1 MAAECVVVLVS
12 TPFAVRNKQNADRI
26 NAVGQ
31 AESRAIFKASD
42 FRLRASDV
50 NYIVELFSSCRFKEP
65 VQHAFDHWKKSG
77 FWTEPGLQVIG
88 AAKLRLPRGLRNMGT
103 LASREDFVLWH
114 AWGRP
119 SPHEAHPQM
128 LLFHVVDSTCFEEP
142 LDFRAYS
149 SSLRVAEQ
157 RTSWVVNL
165 PEAQLSM
172 LKASGCNRARSFEEC
187 LQQWGVRNIPKSFVV
202 FTSLGQ
208 ILHLL
213 VRQKWA
219 VLPDMARCTPRL
231 IRFPKGGQG
240 SLSLSQD

>member
-1 MAAECVVVLVS
+1 MLLITGRSLVS
-12 TPFAVRNKQNADRI
+12 GQSLVSKLLELRNYDCPGVCGTWVLLLLVKILCFGMHGADRRHMRHI
-26 NAVGQ
+26 HKC
-31 AESRAIFKASD
+31 F
-42 FRLRASDV
+42 FLT
-50 NYIVELFSSCRFKEP
+50 L
-65 VQHAFDHWKKSG
+65 
-77 FWTEPGLQVIG
+77 WT
-88 AAKLRLPRGLRNMGT
+88 A
-103 LASREDFVLWH
+103 LASK
-114 AWGRP
+114 
-119 SPHEAHPQM
+119 
-128 LLFHVVDSTCFEEP
+128 EP